1 MSTYNLFTKVFN
13 GTRIIVVQIL
23 LLLSSNCILA
33 QKSNVDI
40 EDNIRSSLDEFVS
53 ALSELNH
60 STTTTSINSLF
71 GGANYFCINGN
82 IATFS
87 SFLNNYNSCYLK
99 NKQVNHE
106 IIFNKGIVKASNT
119 SDDNRWIVNGI
130 LRRSLEGSVLVKDTP
145 IKFIVKWNGFDSY
158 ATILEMMFIQDM
170 SLLQDKTPVHVSEE
184 LSKYRKHKE
193 KGKAIR
199 LNITRERSPDFLYG
213 YDNKYYTD
221 PKWRR
226 GNDSLQSVLLYVNL
240 QNGSCDYQTTIQEKT
255 FHDFIIDDLHQG
267 DVLTL
272 IPNNKTYKEINCV
285 VEDSAIEKK
294 YLSIE
299 FLKRRMN
306 LNGYIKDE
314 MTKNTVKNVK
324 LGIYSVNPYG
334 ESTNRL
340 MGYDEGVKKPYT
352 IFTTKEN
359 GYFGFINCFAD
370 YSYYIKITPP
380 FGYKKNLQGVNVRPI
395 NNIDSLIVYLS
406 PTKLKGK
413 VLDGKRNIANAKISY
428 KSLYN
433 DSCYTSINGD
443 FEILGLTNYLIEV
456 SASNYKTL
464 ILDLKDCYWRL
475 SGIFSE
481 RPIVVKMQKGN
492 TSDRVYG
499 EYIDKKDKIRFN
511 NKIR

>member
-106 IIFNKGIVKASNT
+106 IIFNKGVVKASNT
-119 SDDNRWIVNGI
+119 DNDNRWIVNGI
-130 LRRSLEGSVLVKDTP
+130 LRRYLEGSDFVKETP
-145 IKFIVKWNGFDSY
+145 IKFIVKWNGFNSY

-170 SLLQDKTPVHVSEE
+170 SLLQAKSPVQVSED
-184 LSKYRKHKE
+184 LSQNRKHKE

-199 LNITRERSPDFLYG
+199 LDITREWSPSFLFD
-213 YDNKYYTD
+213 YDKYHRD
-221 PKWRR
+221 PKWRS
-226 GNDSLQSVLLYVNL
+226 GNDSLQNVLLYVNL
-240 QNGSCDYQTTIQEKT
+240 HNGLCDYQTTLQEKE
-255 FHDFIIDDLHQG
+255 FHDFIVDDLHQG
-267 DVLTL
+267 DILTL
-272 IPNNKTYKEINCV
+272 IPNNKTYTEINYV
-285 VEDSAIEKK
+285 VEDSVIEKK
-294 YLSIE
+294 YLSVK
-299 FLKRRMN
+299 FFKRRMD

-324 LGIYSVNPYG
+324 VGIYSVSPYREG
-334 ESTNRL
+334 TNYFMR
-340 MGYDEGVKKPYT
+340 YDEGVKKPYA

-359 GYFGFINCFAD
+359 GYFGFRNCFAD
-370 YSYYIKITPP
+370 YSYYIDITPP
-380 FGYKKNLQGVNVRPI
+380 FGYKKNLEGVDVRPI

-433 DSCYTSINGD
+433 GNCYTSTTGD

-464 ILDLKDCYWRL
+464 ILDLKDCYLRIR
-475 SGIFSE
+475 GIFSE
-481 RPIVVKMQKGN
+481 RPIVIKMQKGN
-492 TSDRVYG
+492 PSDRVYG
-499 EYIDKKDKIRFN
+499 EYIDYKDKIRFN

>member
-1 MSTYNLFTKVFN
+1 MKFVIMSTYNLFTKIFN
-13 GTRIIVVQIL
+13 GTRILVVQIL

-82 IATFS
+82 IVAFS
-87 SFLNNYNSCYLK
+87 SFLDNYNNCYLK

-106 IIFNKGIVKASNT
+106 IIFNKGVVKASNT
-119 SDDNRWIVNGI
+119 DNDNRWIVNGI
-130 LRRSLEGSVLVKDTP
+130 LRRHLEGSDFVKETP
-145 IKFIVKWNGFDSY
+145 IKFIVKWNGFNSY

-170 SLLQDKTPVHVSEE
+170 SLLQAKSPVQVSED
-184 LSKYRKHKE
+184 LSQYRKHKE

-199 LNITRERSPDFLYG
+199 LNITRELSPSFLSG
-213 YDNKYYTD
+213 YDKFYRD

-226 GNDSLQSVLLYVNL
+226 GNDSLQNVLLYVNL
-240 QNGSCDYQTTIQEKT
+240 HHGLCDYQTTLQENE
-255 FHDFIIDDLHQG
+255 FDDFIVDDLHQG
-267 DVLTL
+267 DTLTL

-285 VEDSAIEKK
+285 VEDSAIIKK
-294 YLSIE
+294 YLSIK
-299 FLKRRMN
+299 FFKRRMN

-314 MTKNTVKNVK
+314 ITKNTVKNVK
-324 LGIYSVNPYG
+324 VEIYGVRPYW

-340 MGYDEGVKKPYT
+340 MRYDEGVEKPYS

-359 GYFGFINCFAD
+359 GYFGFRNCVAD
-370 YSYYIKITPP
+370 YSYYIATTPP
-380 FGYKKNLQGVNVRPI
+380 FGYNSKGVNVRPI
-395 NNIDSLIVYLS
+395 DNRDSLIVYLT
-406 PTKLKGK
+406 PTRLKGK
-413 VLDGKRNIANAKISY
+413 VHDGKRSIANIKISY

-433 DSCYTSINGD
+433 NSCYTSTTGD

-456 SASNYKTL
+456 SANNYKTI
-464 ILDLKDCYWRL
+464 ILDLKNCRWRI
-475 SGIFSE
+475 SETSPE
-481 RPIVVKMQKGN
+481 RPIVIKMQKGN
-492 TSDRVYG
+492 PSDRVYG
-499 EYIDKKDKIRFN
+499 EYISYKDKIRI
-511 NKIR
+511 KK